1 MLASHPTL
9 SLATTRRPLPS
20 TPRALG
26 AELAGLLRSIGV
38 HAAVTDTNGTLL
50 AATPEGA
57 QALAW
62 QARRDAKDVGV
73 EVRLCGQSF
82 RVVVARAGHSD
93 AELDLT
99 PRQRVVVELIA
110 QGLRNR
116 EIAQRLGISLHTV
129 RRHVEALLK
138 RLGVPTRA
146 AAAVLLGVENSERA
160 GHAGHRNG
168 LGRGLMKL
176 SV

>member
-1 MLASHPTL
+1 MIASRPTL
-9 SLATTRRPLPS
+9 SLALTGRPLPS

-26 AELAGLLRSIGV
+26 AELAAVLRSLGV
-38 HAAVTDTNGTLL
+38 HAAVSDPSGILL
-50 AATPEGA
+50 AATPEEA
-57 QALAW
+57 QAFVW
-62 QARRDAKDVGV
+62 QSRENTAGV

-82 RVVVARAGHSD
+82 RVVIAKPGQSNA
-93 AELDLT
+93 ALDIT

-138 RLGVPTRA
+138 RLGVRTRA
-146 AAAVLLGVENSERA
+146 AAAVLLRETLRQESASQPHRA
-160 GHAGHRNG
+160 A
-168 LGRGLMKL
+168 
-176 SV
+176 

>member
-1 MLASHPTL
+1 MIASQPSL
-9 SLATTRRPLPS
+9 SLAVSHRPLPS

-26 AELAGLLRSIGV
+26 TELAGLLRSLGV
-38 HAAVTDTNGTLL
+38 HAAVTDANGTLL

-57 QALAW
+57 KALAW
-62 QARRDAKDVGV
+62 QGQSPSVGV

-82 RVVVARAGHSD
+82 RVVVAKGGQVD
-93 AELDLT
+93 APLDLT

-146 AAAVLLGVENSERA
+146 AAAVLLREALRHEASSEPHRA
-160 GHAGHRNG
+160 A
-168 LGRGLMKL
+168 
-176 SV
+176 

>member
-1 MLASHPTL
+1 MIASQNSLTLA
-9 SLATTRRPLPS
+9 LAGRPLPS

-26 AELAGLLRSIGV
+26 TELAALLRSLGV
-38 HAAVTDTNGTLL
+38 HAAVTDPNGTLL

-57 QALAW
+57 KALAW
-62 QARRDAKDVGV
+62 SGRAPGVGV

-82 RVVVARAGHSD
+82 RIVVAKQGQPEA
-93 AELDLT
+93 ALDIT

-146 AAAVLLGVENSERA
+146 AAAVLLREALRYEDASA
-160 GHAGHRNG
+160 SHR
-168 LGRGLMKL
+168 
-176 SV
+176 VA

>member
-1 MLASHPTL
+1 MVSSPPTL
-9 SLATTRRPLPS
+9 SLALTRRPLPS
-20 TPRALG
+20 TPLALG
-26 AELAGLLRSIGV
+26 SELAGLLRSIGL
-38 HAAVTDTNGTLL
+38 HAAVTDSNGRLL
-50 AATPEGA
+50 AVTPEA
-57 QALAW
+57 EQSLAW
-62 QARRDAKDVGV
+62 KCHSPGVGV

-82 RVVVARAGHSD
+82 RVVVAKAGQIDSP
-93 AELDLT
+93 LDLT

-146 AAAVLLGVENSERA
+146 AAAVLLREALRHDGRA
-160 GHAGHRNG
+160 A
-168 LGRGLMKL
+168 
-176 SV
+176 

>member
-1 MLASHPTL
+1 MLASQPSL
-9 SLATTRRPLPS
+9 SLAVNRRPLPS

-26 AELAGLLRSIGV
+26 SELATLLRTLGV
-38 HAAVTDTNGTLL
+38 NAAVTDAQGTLI

-57 QALAW
+57 AALTW
-62 QARRDAKDVGV
+62 QGRAGQPGV

-82 RVVVARAGHSD
+82 RVVVANTTPAKP
-93 AELDLT
+93 LDIT

-116 EIAQRLGISLHTV
+116 EIADRLGISLHTV

-138 RLGVPTRA
+138 RLHVPTRA
-146 AAAVLLGVENSERA
+146 AAAVLLGEALRREAAGLPTRA
-160 GHAGHRNG
+160 A
-168 LGRGLMKL
+168 
-176 SV
+176 

>member
-1 MLASHPTL
+1 MIASHPSL
-9 SLATTRRPLPS
+9 SLAITRRPLPS

-26 AELAGLLRSIGV
+26 TELAGLLRALGV
-38 HAAVTDTNGTLL
+38 HAAVTDAHGTVL

-57 QALAW
+57 RALAW
-62 QARRDAKDVGV
+62 QGQSPDAGV

-82 RVVVARAGHSD
+82 RVVVARNVPVGAP
-93 AELDLT
+93 LDIT

-146 AAAVLLGVENSERA
+146 AAAVLLREALRNEAGAAPHRA
-160 GHAGHRNG
+160 A
-168 LGRGLMKL
+168 
-176 SV
+176 

>member
-1 MLASHPTL
+1 MIDSQATL
-9 SLATTRRPLPS
+9 SLALTRRPLPS

-26 AELAGLLRSIGV
+26 SELAGLLRSIGV
-38 HAAVTDTNGTLL
+38 HAAVTDANGALL
-50 AATPEGA
+50 AVTPEA
-57 QALAW
+57 MQTLAW
-62 QARRDAKDVGV
+62 KSRSPGVGV

-82 RVVVARAGHSD
+82 RVVVAKPDQRNSP
-93 AELDLT
+93 LDLT

-138 RLGVPTRA
+138 RLGVSTRA
-146 AAAVLLGVENSERA
+146 AAAVLLQEALRHEGRA
-160 GHAGHRNG
+160 A
-168 LGRGLMKL
+168 
-176 SV
+176 

>member
-1 MLASHPTL
+1 MIASQPSL
-9 SLATTRRPLPS
+9 SLALAGRPLPS
-20 TPRALG
+20 TPCALG
-26 AELAGLLRSIGV
+26 TELAALLRSLGV
-38 HAAVTDTNGTLL
+38 HAAVTDPNGTLL

-57 QALAW
+57 KALAW
-62 QARRDAKDVGV
+62 QGQRPDVGV

-82 RVVVARAGHSD
+82 RVVVAKPGHTE
-93 AELDLT
+93 AQLDLT

-146 AAAVLLGVENSERA
+146 AAAVLLREALRLEAAPSPHRA
-160 GHAGHRNG
+160 A
-168 LGRGLMKL
+168 
-176 SV
+176 